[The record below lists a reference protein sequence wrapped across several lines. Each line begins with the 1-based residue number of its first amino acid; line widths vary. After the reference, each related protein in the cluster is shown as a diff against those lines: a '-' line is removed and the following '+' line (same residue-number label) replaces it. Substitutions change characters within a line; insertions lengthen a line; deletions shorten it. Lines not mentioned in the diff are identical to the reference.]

1 MTRRCDESAK
11 GRRRRRVR
19 AQRAHKGPDRFGGG
33 RRFTSSP
40 ARVEG
45 SGVPPTCAGCGQGTR
60 RRRCQ
65 WCGACARC
73 GSTAVR
79 ATGGDG
85 RLRCARCD

>member
-1 MTRRCDESAK
+1 MTRRCDEAAK

-19 AQRAHKGPDRFGGG
+19 AQRAQKGPDRFGGG

-40 ARVEG
+40 RAG
-45 SGVPPTCAGCGQGTR
+45 GPDGPPNCANCGAKTR

-73 GSTAVR
+73 GSDAVR
-79 ATGGDG
+79 VTGGDE
-85 RLRCARCD
+85 RPRCARCD